1 MTVELLGQMV
11 GHTVPW
17 VEGRAKWSGTGAGAV
32 LSGEGPS
39 SQGRWMWSTFCW
51 RSRMARAAVGVPM
64 HRRGRLGEEALY
76 WHSSWH
82 FQIPGISSKG
92 TFALERRVMSE
103 LVRPSGIAVCPPAPR
118 DCPCCAVLP
127 GCPAP
132 GSPSHWPRCP
142 GFYPPACVSHSWGLL
157 CLVYQECKR
166 PHFLEEAEIRG
177 SLPRVDSAFPRTLCL
192 PLPPAH

>member
-1 MTVELLGQMV
+1 MEWDWRRGSARRRRAFLPGQVDVEHFLLEEPRG
-11 GHTVPW
+11 TSCR
-17 VEGRAKWSGTGAGAV
+17 GRG
-32 LSGEGPS
+32 
-39 SQGRWMWSTFCW
+39 
-51 RSRMARAAVGVPM
+51 GVPCTD
-64 HRRGRLGEEALY
+64 GARLGEEALY

-82 FQIPGISSKG
+82 FQIPGISSEG

-127 GCPAP
+127 G
-132 GSPSHWPRCP
+132 SPSHRPRCP

-157 CLVYQECKR
+157 CLVCRECKR